1 MVFCINQRFAA
12 EAMIVMVMV
21 MMMSTL
27 ALTSGSEVRVKRADD
42 GGPLEAVVAQLSQQV
57 TSLTAQLT
65 ALNNEVTT
73 LKTKTSK

>member
-1 MVFCINQRFAA
+1 MLFCINQRFAA

-21 MMMSTL
+21 MSTV
-27 ALTSGSEVRVKRADD
+27 ASTSGSEVRVKRADD

-65 ALNNEVTT
+65 ALNNEVTS
-73 LKTKTSK
+73 LNNKTSK